1 MNYTYVKALL
11 YLYPKLSE
19 IECAMAKS
27 VESAAASSYRFRGDA
42 LSAAEALADSI
53 VIQKNIVAVRIAIK
67 EVLAELGE
75 EEREMIA
82 YKYFRRG
89 RGLYASDFPPRQYYR
104 ARESALKR
112 TAGLLASRGWT
123 ESDYFAAFGEFQ
135 PFALFYKTVKREE
148 ELRARRKTVDQKSE
162 RCSSRSVGGRLPRR
176 TNRAAT
182 TAATHNRQMTTI
194 CTAFNPPEALSG
206 SSAGGSTTVT
216 EER

>member
-1 MNYTYVKALL
+1 MSYTYVKTLL

-27 VESAAASSYRFRGDA
+27 VEDAAVGSYRFRGDA

-53 VIQKNIVAVRIAIK
+53 VTQKNIVAVRIAIK
-67 EVLAELGE
+67 QALTELTE
-75 EEREMIA
+75 EEREIIA
-82 YKYFRRG
+82 CKYFRKG
-89 RGLYASDFPPRQYYR
+89 QGLYAGEAPPRQYYR

-112 TAGLLASRGWT
+112 TAGLLVSRGWT
-123 ESDYFAAFGEFQ
+123 ESGYFSAFGEFR

-148 ELRARRKTVDQKSE
+148 EARAKRKTADQKSE
-162 RCSSRSVGGRLPRR
+162 RCSSRSAGGRLPRR
-176 TNRAAT
+176 TSRAAT
-182 TAATHNRQMTTI
+182 TAATHSKQMTTI
-194 CTAFNPPEALSG
+194 CSAFNPPEALSG

>member
-19 IECAMAKS
+19 IEYAMSQS
-27 VESAAASSYRFRGDA
+27 VENAAVNSYRFRGDA
-42 LSAAEALADSI
+42 LSAAEALAESI
-53 VIQKNIVAVRIAIK
+53 VIQKNVVAVRVAIK
-67 EVLAELGE
+67 EAIAELGE

-89 RGLYASDFPPRQYYR
+89 KGLYASEFPPRQYYR

-123 ESDYFAAFGEFQ
+123 EGDYFAAFGEFR
-135 PFALFYKTVKREE
+135 PFALFYNTVKKEE
-148 ELRARRKTVDQKSE
+148 ELRARRKPADQKSE

-176 TNRAAT
+176 TSKAAT
-182 TAATHNRQMTTI
+182 TAATHNKQMTAI
-194 CTAFNPPEALSG
+194 CSAFNPPEALSG